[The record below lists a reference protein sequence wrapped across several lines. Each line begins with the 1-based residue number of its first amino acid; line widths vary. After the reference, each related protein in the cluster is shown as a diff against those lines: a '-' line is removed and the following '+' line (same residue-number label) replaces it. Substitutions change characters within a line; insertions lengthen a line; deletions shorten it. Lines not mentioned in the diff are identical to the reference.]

1 MIMKL
6 LQCHHRSMTCKPI
19 LLNWRRNRLEEL
31 VVCFFPS
38 CSSWLSPLSRLSS
51 EKTLSKEW
59 NFIIDQ
65 TRGYANWHRYQ
76 DRRPVPVLVRVFVY
90 VDLRPATFGLR
101 RLGCLAGRLIR
112 RLRART
118 PALVSRL
125 KPKSRWEPNRSF
137 RGNPLDELPQNGI
150 HCLRQFRRHGP
161 KQLGYSFF
169 KKGERKT

>member
-1 MIMKL
+1 MVVSFVTAIFREDAFQGMEFHYRPNKGL
-6 LQCHHRSMTCKPI
+6 CQLASLSGSASRTRPRSRFRVRRLATCDI
-19 LLNWRRNRLEEL
+19 
-31 VVCFFPS
+31 
-38 CSSWLSPLSRLSS
+38 
-51 EKTLSKEW
+51 
-59 NFIIDQ
+59 
-65 TRGYANWHRYQ
+65 
-76 DRRPVPVLVRVFVY
+76 
-90 VDLRPATFGLR
+90 RPAAFGVF
-101 RLGCLAGRLIR
+101 AGRLIR

-125 KPKSRWEPNRSF
+125 KPKSRWKPNRSF